1 MTAKPRKRGK
11 GKPRERGRGPLKL
24 AAAAALVAAPLV
36 WWFVQAYPVLSAV
49 IAGALLAAGAVVLV
63 LRLRRR
69 RAEVVRQA
77 ERDRAIEA
85 TDGMSG
91 ADFEQWT
98 ARLLRRSGCVDVEVV
113 GGAGDAGADVVA
125 TAPDGGRVVVQC
137 KRYGSTY
144 KVGSEAVQRF
154 SGTARYYHRAD
165 HPLIVT
171 TSTFTAPA
179 RTVAAEVGITLVDRQ
194 VLAEW
199 ARGGPAPILSAP
211 REAGPVDT
219 A

>member
-1 MTAKPRKRGK
+1 MGAKRRTRAKPKAKR
-11 GKPRERGRGPLKL
+11 RGDR
-24 AAAAALVAAPLV
+24 VPLV
-36 WWFVQAYPVLSAV
+36 PIAVGVAVLLLWWFVQAYPVLSAG
-49 IAGALLAAGAVVLV
+49 IAGAGLAVGVAVLV

-69 RAEVVRQA
+69 RAEVVLQA
-77 ERDRAIEA
+77 ELDRAVES

-113 GGAGDAGADVVA
+113 GGSGDAGADVVA

-137 KRYGSTY
+137 KRYSPTN

-171 TSTFTAPA
+171 TSTFTGPA
-179 RTVAAEVGITLVDRQ
+179 RSVAAQVGITLVDRQ
-194 VLAEW
+194 GLAAW
-199 ARGGPAPILSAP
+199 ARSGVAPILVDSA
-211 REAGPVDT
+211 
-219 A
+219 

>member
-1 MTAKPRKRGK
+1 MAKRRKRK
-11 GKPRERGRGPLKL
+11 KVLPRVAV
-24 AAAAALVAAPLV
+24 AAAVVVAVLV
-36 WWFVQAYPVLSAV
+36 WWFVQAHPVLSAV
-49 IAGALLAAGAVVLV
+49 IAGAGLTAGAVVLV
-63 LRLRRR
+63 LRLRGR
-69 RAEVVRQA
+69 RAEAVRQA
-77 ERDRAIEA
+77 ELDRAVES

-91 ADFEQWT
+91 SDFEQWT

-125 TAPDGGRVVVQC
+125 VAPDGGRVVVQC
-137 KRYGSTY
+137 KRYAPTN

-171 TSTFTAPA
+171 TSTFTGPA
-179 RTVAAEVGITLVDRQ
+179 RDVAARVGITLVDRRR
-194 VLAEW
+194 LAEW
-199 ARGGPAPILSAP
+199 ARGGAAPIL
-211 REAGPVDT
+211 VDT